1 MKYMHD
7 YNLTNKY
14 VKQVYNELDHCIV
27 IGLTGRCGSGCS
39 TTRDILNGQRGFYP
53 EDFLGNPKAEYI
65 SNKERD
71 REIILNFASQNS
83 IIFDTIRVRD
93 IITSYILDELDTFFL
108 LLNELF
114 INNQGDGKKIKEDFF
129 YFFKSEFNNGK
140 ECIITFDE
148 VAKRSKRLWEDISKN
163 IYRFIEEIS
172 EQQYDLLF
180 HDLSEVSEVIRKFLL
195 QQNEN
200 AYTVVYQYIGSIIRS
215 YGKLKSPEQLIVQND
230 EKGMH
235 AIAKRINYLLKIFRR
250 KEWIDNNYLK
260 KVEERDPVQKCNIR
274 VVIDSIKNVFEAD
287 YLRARYQSFYLV
299 ALTLDNET
307 RKQRLQINKGLSELQ
322 IDIIDS
328 REQPA
333 EMKKL
338 LKSSKNKMDN
348 YNEKEQISKNN
359 FIKTYYD
366 EKIYAQF
373 CTETQE
379 GQTRILQDVD
389 SFNQSIDVMIKNNG
403 EDEYTKP
410 KVDSEFDETYFNG
423 KICAQFYKKAYEDE
437 TYMFKLQDV
446 DSCVQNA
453 DILIN
458 NSGTKENLSLNIMRY
473 VCLMQHPGLVPPT
486 IDERCMQ
493 VAQSAKLNSGCIS
506 RQVGAVV
513 SDKNGKILS
522 VGWNDAPASGENECI
537 SCIRRSFFKLVQR
550 EDEMAYSYFE
560 LNHPEFR
567 EKLKEIMRHMCDM
580 DKDRNS
586 KSDTELYNTFVERT
600 REIIGGLPLSFCF
613 KDLFTSMKG
622 ERNQIHTRAQH
633 GEENALEACDKNL
646 CQGGTLYTT
655 SSSCELCAKKA
666 LSYNIKRI
674 VYIEPYS
681 GITNDHVLGHSVK
694 EGVKNRRDKIFRTES
709 MNVELFTGA
718 TQSAYVRL
726 YTPIFPLKDE
736 LRLLGVDLQ

>member
-1 MKYMHD
+1 MYD

-53 EDFLGNPKAEYI
+53 EDFLGNPKSEYI
-65 SNKERD
+65 SNEERD
-71 REIILNFASQNS
+71 REIILNFASQNP
-83 IIFDTIRVRD
+83 IVFDTVRVRD

-114 INNQGDGKKIKEDFF
+114 INDQGDGKKIKEDFF
-129 YFFKSEFNNGK
+129 YFFKSEFNNGR
-140 ECIITFDE
+140 EQLITFDE
-148 VAKRSKRLWEDISKN
+148 VAKRSKLLWEDISKN
-163 IYRFIEEIS
+163 IYQFIERIS

-180 HDLSEVSEVIRKFLL
+180 HDLSKVSEVIRKFLL
-195 QQNEN
+195 QHNEN

-215 YGKLKSPEQLIVQND
+215 YGKLESPEQLMVQND

-235 AIAKRINYLLKIFRR
+235 AIAIRINYLLKIFRR

-260 KVEERDPVQKCNIR
+260 KKEERDPVRKCNIR

-307 RKQRLQINKGLSELQ
+307 RKQRLQINKGLNDLQ

-338 LKSSKNKMDN
+338 LKRNSKTKTDN
-348 YNEKEQISKNN
+348 
-359 FIKTYYD
+359 
-366 EKIYAQF
+366 
-373 CTETQE
+373 
-379 GQTRILQDVD
+379 RVLQDVD
-389 SFNQSIDVMIKNNG
+389 SYTQSIDIIINNNG
-403 EDEYTKP
+403 DNEHTSLKEDNVFE
-410 KVDSEFDETYFNG
+410 ETYFNG
-423 KICAQFYKKAYEDE
+423 KICAQFYKKAYEDQ

-446 DSCVQNA
+446 DSCIQNA

-522 VGWNDAPASGENECI
+522 VGWNDAPASGGNECI
-537 SCIRRSFFKLVQR
+537 SCIRRSFLKLVQR

-560 LNHPEFR
+560 LNHSEFR
-567 EKLKEIMRHMCDM
+567 DKLKEIMRHMCDM

-586 KSDTELYNTFVERT
+586 KSDTELFNTFVGRA

-613 KDLFTSMKG
+613 KDLFTSMEG

-646 CQGGTLYTT
+646 CRGGTLYTT

-666 LSYNIKRI
+666 LSYDIKRI

-694 EGVKNRRDKIFRTES
+694 EGVKNRRDNIFRTES

-736 LRLLGVDLQ
+736 LRLRGVDLQ